1 MEPEWIV
8 LKDKIKKTHLNP
20 NLFNDIEASN
30 IDKELSELNTKYN
43 TNVEVK
49 GGFPTIYKIVK
60 THDGTNRVDYYTDGD
75 RTQSAMY
82 AWIIQ
87 GNT

>member
-8 LKDKIKKTHLNP
+8 LKDKIKKTHP

-30 IDKELSELNTKYN
+30 VDKELSELNTKYN

-49 GGFPTIYKIVK
+49 GGFPTIYKIVN